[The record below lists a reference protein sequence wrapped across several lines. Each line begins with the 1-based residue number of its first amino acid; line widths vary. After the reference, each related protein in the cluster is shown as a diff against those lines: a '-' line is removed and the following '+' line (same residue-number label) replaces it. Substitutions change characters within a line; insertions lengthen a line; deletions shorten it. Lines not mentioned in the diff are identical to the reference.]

1 MSHVI
6 SVVSGPAATVELSAA
21 PGQVTI
27 VGSATGLV
35 RLTGQLHWTGHAPIA
50 ATRLN
55 RVAGVLQLSY
65 RCAAASPCA
74 GNYMLVVPWRT
85 AVVLRQPSGH
95 VVISGLA
102 GPLRITAH
110 SVDISA
116 TGLRTRTPS
125 LKVAISSGH
134 MSATFA
140 AAPRHMAVSLTSAQ
154 ATFRLPASTGYAIS
168 SRVTAGYLQVG
179 IPQAASAAH
188 TIAVRIDSG
197 ELALLSG

>member
-1 MSHVI
+1 VVSVI
-6 SVVSGPAATVELSAA
+6 SWPAARVGLRAV

-27 VGSATGLV
+27 VGSTTGV
-35 RLTGQLHWTGHAPIA
+35 VTLTGKLHWTGQAP
-50 ATRLN
+50 TVRSRLD
-55 RVAGVLQLSY
+55 RVTGVLSLSY

-74 GNYMLVVPWRT
+74 GSYLLVVPWRT

-95 VVISGLA
+95 VVISDLA

-116 TGLRTRTPS
+116 TGLRTPS
-125 LKVAISSGH
+125 LEVAISSGH

-140 AAPRHMAVSLTSAQ
+140 TPPRHIAISLTSAQ

-168 SRVTAGYLQVG
+168 SQVTAGYVNIG
-179 IPQAASAAH
+179 IPQVPSAAH
-188 TIAVRIDSG
+188 TIAIRIDSG
-197 ELALLSG
+197 ELDLLSG

>member
-65 RCAAASPCA
+65 RCAAASPCS
-74 GNYMLVVPWRT
+74 GSYLLVVPWRT

-95 VVISGLA
+95 VVISDLA

-116 TGLRTRTPS
+116 TGLRTPS
-125 LKVAISSGH
+125 LEVAISSGH
-134 MSATFA
+134 MSAAFA
-140 AAPRHMAVSLTSAQ
+140 APPRHIAISLTSAQ

-168 SRVTAGYLQVG
+168 SQVAAGYVNIG
-179 IPQAASAAH
+179 IPQVASAAH
-188 TIAVRIDSG
+188 TIAIRIHSG
-197 ELALLSG
+197 ELELLSG

>member
-1 MSHVI
+1 MSRVI
-6 SVVSGPAATVELSAA
+6 SVVSGPAATVELNAA

-65 RCAAASPCA
+65 RCATASPCA
-74 GNYMLVVPWRT
+74 GNYLLVVPWRT
-85 AVVLRQPSGH
+85 AVVLRQPAGH

-116 TGLRTRTPS
+116 TGLRTPS
-125 LKVAISSGH
+125 LQVAISSGH
-134 MSATFA
+134 MSAAFA
-140 AAPRHMAVSLTSAQ
+140 AAPRHLAVSLTSAQ
-154 ATFRLPASTGYAIS
+154 ATFRLPASPGYAIS

-179 IPQAASAAH
+179 IPQVASAAH